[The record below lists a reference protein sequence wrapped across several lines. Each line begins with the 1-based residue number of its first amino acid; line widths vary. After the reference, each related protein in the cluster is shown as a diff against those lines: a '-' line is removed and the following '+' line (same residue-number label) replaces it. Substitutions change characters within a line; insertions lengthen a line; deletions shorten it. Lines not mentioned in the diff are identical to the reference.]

1 MGRIMLEIEDKDLLE
16 LGKEIIKE
24 EMEKTLKWMKVKGL
38 LKSISKALNTLEID
52 YEKETGKIKEEA
64 WNEYKKELS
73 L

>member
-24 EMEKTLKWMKVKGL
+24 EVEKTLKWMKVKGL

>member
-24 EMEKTLKWMKVKGL
+24 EMEKTIKWMKVKGL

>member
-52 YEKETGKIKEEA
+52 YEKETAKIKEEA